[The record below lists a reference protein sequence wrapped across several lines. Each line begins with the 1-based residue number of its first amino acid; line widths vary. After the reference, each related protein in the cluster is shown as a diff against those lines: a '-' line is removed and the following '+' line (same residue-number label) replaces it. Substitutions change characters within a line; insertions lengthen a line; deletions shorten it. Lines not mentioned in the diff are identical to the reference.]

1 MAKQPE
7 SPVRIGFIGAGSIAE
22 NRHLPNLAKIGGV
35 EVKTVC
41 NRSEE
46 SSRRV
51 ASEWSIPEID
61 SDWRTLVQRDDL
73 DAIFIGTWPYTH
85 MEMSIAALEAGKH
98 VFCQARMA
106 SDLAEAKAMTA
117 AAEKYPGLV
126 HMICPP
132 PHRMPWE
139 PYIKRMIDSGELGE
153 LREVQATSLNDAN
166 LQADRITWRERVEFS
181 GKQALAVGIV
191 AETLNAWV
199 GEYETL
205 CATTATPIKT
215 KTDEDGWPYEIQIPQ
230 VVMMHGT
237 LQNGAVVTEH
247 HSGVSPHVQGNSI
260 TIVGSEGT
268 LHILPTKSVQFAKM
282 GEDLKP
288 VDVPESEQR
297 DWHVEEDFIRAV
309 RSARAGESWEV
320 SPDFHEG
327 LKYMK
332 KVEALHRSA
341 EMGKAVRVAEL

>member
-1 MAKQPE
+1 MAEQPI
-7 SPVRIGFIGAGSIAE
+7 RIGFIGAGSICKS
-22 NRHLPNLAKIGGV
+22 RHFPGLAKIAGV
-35 EVKTVC
+35 EIKTVC

-51 ASEWSIPEID
+51 AKEWSIPEID
-61 SDWRTLVQRDDL
+61 TDWRQLLARDDL
-73 DAIFIGTWPYTH
+73 DAVFIGTWPYMH

-106 SDLAEAKAMTA
+106 MDLAEAKAMVA

-139 PYIKRMIDSGELGE
+139 PYIKRMLDAGELGE
-153 LREVQATSLNDAN
+153 VREVRAISLNDAN
-166 LQADRITWRERVEFS
+166 LNPDRITWRERVEFS
-181 GKQALAVGIV
+181 GKQVLAAGIV

-205 CATTATPIKT
+205 NATTATPIPT
-215 KTDEDGWPYEIQIPQ
+215 KTDEDGKPYEIRIPQ
-230 VVMMHGT
+230 IAMMHGT
-237 LQNGAVVTEH
+237 LQSGAVITEH
-247 HSGVSPHVQGNSI
+247 HSGVSPHIKQNVIS
-260 TIVGSEGT
+260 IVGSKGT
-268 LHILPTKSVQFAKM
+268 LRVTPMQSIEFAKVS
-282 GEDLKP
+282 EELKP

-297 DWHVEEDFIRAV
+297 DWHVEEDFINAV
-309 RSARAGESWEV
+309 RQAQAGESWHV

-327 LKYMK
+327 LKYMRK
-332 KVEALHRSA
+332 IEALHRAA
-341 EMGKAVRVAEL
+341 ETGKAVRVADL